1 MRAYIPQLLHV
12 NLTRWQSL
20 PIRKIPPYSVIRI
33 CQVILD
39 KRARGQVSFYAKRSD
54 FCLHRFMGLII
65 ADPSE
70 QLRLKHTLLLVKSTI
85 QEAIIIGRSIFFIRL
100 QSRVEVVRG

>member
-1 MRAYIPQLLHV
+1 
-12 NLTRWQSL
+12 
-20 PIRKIPPYSVIRI
+20 
-33 CQVILD
+33 
-39 KRARGQVSFYAKRSD
+39 
-54 FCLHRFMGLII
+54 MGLII

-85 QEAIIIGRSIFFIRL
+85 QEAIIIGHSIFFIRL

>member
-20 PIRKIPPYSVIRI
+20 PIRKILPYSVIRI

-39 KRARGQVSFYAKRSD
+39 KRARGQVSFYA
-54 FCLHRFMGLII
+54 
-65 ADPSE
+65 
-70 QLRLKHTLLLVKSTI
+70 
-85 QEAIIIGRSIFFIRL
+85 
-100 QSRVEVVRG
+100 